1 MRIMTLPRHNVVRH
15 LIRRL
20 GGVGAERMFETV
32 RYVRLI
38 PSMIRIATQCAV
50 KIETLVLPGHKGA
63 VDGNLV
69 QIDTD
74 AVILRI
80 AIEEHAKLQE
90 RVRRV
95 LNTRNHAARGK
106 GGLFYITVIVLRIL
120 VEHKTAELKHLR
132 QSDPEHELGWANTLE
147 TDHEARLWSHQR
159 DQSLAFRHPLP
170 RVS

>member
-1 MRIMTLPRHNVVRH
+1 MGIVTLPRHDVVRY

-20 GGVGAERMFETV
+20 GDVGAERMLETV
-32 RYVRLI
+32 GYVRLI
-38 PSMIRIATQCAV
+38 PSMVRITAQLAV
-50 KIETLVLPGHKGA
+50 EVETLVLPGHEGA

-80 AIEEHAKLQE
+80 AIEEHAELEE

-95 LNTRNHAARGK
+95 LDTRDHAARGK

-120 VEHKTAELKHLR
+120 VEHKAAELVHLR
-132 QSDPEHELGWANTLE
+132 
-147 TDHEARLWSHQR
+147 
-159 DQSLAFRHPLP
+159 
-170 RVS
+170 